1 MYAMAPKAA
10 MKTMSGAIINMTN
23 ILNETS
29 SSYCEVELLSFDR
42 LRITLSQSNGLE
54 YKHNHNQSLHLKR
67 LALGQLLDL
76 MPIEVRD
83 FDVFAQFGNS
93 LVDELLNGYILILDE
108 WLGQQLIVI
117 LRVHGRY
124 MQGNIMR

>member
-1 MYAMAPKAA
+1 MAPKAA

>member
-42 LRITLSQSNGLE
+42 LTITLSQSNGLE